1 MVVLPNLLA
10 LTFRKKMAFEIKGL
24 TLSRGKQRILNALAL
39 RLEPGE
45 LLGLLGA
52 NGAGKSSLLS
62 AMAGELLTQSDLIS
76 IDDVALASLDAIGQ
90 ARLRAVLPQTPA
102 LSFDFS
108 VNEVVEMG
116 AYPFQEASAEQV
128 QEWMLF
134 ALQAADVC
142 DLRDRRYVQ
151 LSGGEQQR
159 VQFARV
165 LVQCR
170 AILCYRR
177 QAYLLLDEPLT
188 SLDPRHQV
196 HLMCTIQ
203 ELAHKHQ
210 LGVLIIV
217 HDLNLA
223 ARWCDRIALLAEHE
237 IAAVGTPQ
245 EVLTQKNLAKVFGMN
260 LLVIDHPIAP
270 GKLLVVGA

>member
-1 MVVLPNLLA
+1 
-10 LTFRKKMAFEIKGL
+10 MAFEIKGL

-245 EVLTQKNLAKVFGMN
+245 EVLTQQNLAKVFGMD